1 MAKNNYP
8 TSVFY
13 SSEDS
18 GSSAEDESS
27 GSESE
32 EGHDSSD
39 EVVIL
44 VDNMKSTSLRI
55 HTGMR

>member
-1 MAKNNYP
+1 MAKNHFP
-8 TSVFY
+8 APVSY
-13 SSEDS
+13 SSEES

-39 EVVIL
+39 EVEIL
-44 VDNMKSTSLRI
+44 VDNMKSTILRE
-55 HTGMR
+55 HKGTR